1 MKNITVGHSKEILEK
16 MFEVVGLKYNPELLK
31 KNNWYQ
37 KASWSAKTEQEFIKW
52 LGIFLYKNKYV
63 RKGEANHEA
72 IKMVGQ
78 YGWMTKG

>member
-52 LGIFLYKNKYV
+52 LEVFLFKNKYV
-63 RKGEANHEA
+63 RKSKANHEA
-72 IKMVGQ
+72 IKMVGT